1 MHYLQINHD
10 FTISIIHYPYLKTT
24 SKIIPLKEASGKLG
38 GQYAYEQQRNSIP
51 LCFNSSKHDTHIECY
66 KKFMMSSNIAKRKSE
81 GEGTSTLNNTKRM
94 QRSLEG
100 AKKLFPKES
109 RIFLY
114 SAEIVPRSVDPAN
127 ISWYYCQIH

>member
-1 MHYLQINHD
+1 MLQKVYD
-10 FTISIIHYPYLKTT
+10 EF
-24 SKIIPLKEASGKLG
+24 
-38 GQYAYEQQRNSIP
+38 
-51 LCFNSSKHDTHIECY
+51 KHSQE
-66 KKFMMSSNIAKRKSE
+66 KSE

-127 ISWYYCQIH
+127 IS